1 MSTTKNIQDI
11 IALKNYCKSMIQ
23 ELYHYES
30 RPYSAFPNI
39 NTAKIDEAIQ
49 LEIIEHDNFDDELS
63 LSPDTEE
70 YYRVRLGQG
79 NETNIGY
86 IGEKLNKLV
95 ELLRTYNI
103 RVKDRE
109 DTLKEIKS
117 IYKLLN
123 QIPSI
128 LRQNLKAL
136 SSNSVFA
143 FKNEPNF
150 EIKMINLEICR
161 KEIKE
166 LSLALKNVDNMVEE
180 NWNFFKTINSV
191 KINFAIGKIR
201 RSSAELEKSFARLH
215 SDIISFINQSIK
227 DGEFIEKMKKLK
239 ELKDNNTLSMH
250 TNIEEIC
257 KKDVPILRK
266 VKEKKILPDDRVYD
280 YVDAIQNILVSRA
293 NKIVNTKEIVSISY
307 DIAQETT
314 KSKVLYDYPKLN
326 RDFLAQDSD
335 LISFLQL
342 CDIEEEKLLGM
353 YVRLLKNHGVH
364 YDIGQQTKESYV
376 KVDDRLF
383 LKVFSGRKRDKY
395 VD

>member
-1 MSTTKNIQDI
+1 
-11 IALKNYCKSMIQ
+11 MIQ

-39 NTAKIDEAIQ
+39 NVAKIDEAIQ

-63 LSPDTEE
+63 LSADTEE
-70 YYRVRLGQG
+70 YYRVRLGQN

-86 IGEKLNKLV
+86 IGEKLNKLNG
-95 ELLRTYNI
+95 LLKAYNI
-103 RVKDRE
+103 RVKNGE
-109 DTLKEIKS
+109 DTSKDIKA

-143 FKNEPNF
+143 FKNESNF
-150 EIKMINLEICR
+150 EIKMMNLETCR

-166 LSLALKNVDNMVEE
+166 LSFALENVDKIVEE
-180 NWNFFKTINSV
+180 NWNFFKTIKSV

-215 SDIISFINQSIK
+215 GDIVSFINQSIK

-239 ELKDNNTLSMH
+239 ELKDNSILLMH

-257 KKDVPILRK
+257 KKDQPVLRK
-266 VKEKKILPDDRVYD
+266 IKEKKILPDDRVYD
-280 YVDAIQNILVSRA
+280 YIDTIQSILIARKHKVINS
-293 NKIVNTKEIVSISY
+293 KEIVAISY
-307 DIAQETT
+307 DITQETS
-314 KSKVLYDYPKLN
+314 KSKILYDYPKLN
-326 RDFLAQDSD
+326 REFLAQDND

-342 CDIEEEKLLGM
+342 CDIEKEKLLGM
-353 YVRLLKNHGVH
+353 YVRLLKNYGSL
-364 YDIGQQTKESYV
+364 YDLGQQTKENYI
-376 KVDDRLF
+376 KVDDRIF
-383 LKVFSGRKRDKY
+383 LKVFSAKKGDKY
-395 VD
+395 AN

>member
-1 MSTTKNIQDI
+1 
-11 IALKNYCKSMIQ
+11 MIQ

-39 NTAKIDEAIQ
+39 NVAKIDEAIQ

-63 LSPDTEE
+63 LSADTEE
-70 YYRVRLGQG
+70 YYRVRLGQN
-79 NETNIGY
+79 NETNIGF
-86 IGEKLNKLV
+86 IGEKLNKLSG
-95 ELLRTYNI
+95 LLKAYNI
-103 RVKDRE
+103 RIKDAE
-109 DTLKEIKS
+109 DTSKDIKS

-150 EIKMINLEICR
+150 EIKMMNLEICR

-166 LSLALKNVDNMVEE
+166 LSLALENIDNMVEE
-180 NWNFFKTINSV
+180 NWNFFKTIKSI

-215 SDIISFINQSIK
+215 SDIVSFINQSIK
-227 DGEFIEKMKKLK
+227 DGQFIEKMKKLK
-239 ELKDNNTLSMH
+239 ELKDNSLLLMH

-257 KKDVPILRK
+257 KKDQPILK
-266 VKEKKILPDDRVYD
+266 KIKEKKILPDDRVYD
-280 YVDAIQNILVSRA
+280 YIDAIQSILISRE
-293 NKIVNTKEIVSISY
+293 NKIINTKEIVAISY

-326 RDFLAQDSD
+326 KDFLEQNSD
-335 LISFLQL
+335 LISFLKSHE
-342 CDIEEEKLLGM
+342 IEEEKLLGM
-353 YVRLLKNHGVH
+353 FVRLLKNYGSE
-364 YDIGQQTKESYV
+364 YKLGQETRENYIQVE
-376 KVDDRLF
+376 DRVF
-383 LKVFSGRKRDKY
+383 LEVFSGKKGDGN

>member
-11 IALKNYCKSMIQ
+11 IALKNYCRSMIQ

-30 RPYSAFPNI
+30 RPYSAFQNI
-39 NTAKIDEAIQ
+39 NAAKIDEAIQ

-79 NETNIGY
+79 SETNIGY
-86 IGEKLNKLV
+86 IGEKLNKLSG
-95 ELLRTYNI
+95 LLRTYNI
-103 RVKDRE
+103 RVKDME
-109 DTLKEIKS
+109 DTSKDIKS

-150 EIKMINLEICR
+150 EIKMMNLEICR

-166 LSLALKNVDNMVEE
+166 LSLALENVDRVIEG
-180 NWNFFKTINSV
+180 NWNFFKSIKSV
-191 KINFAIGKIR
+191 KISFAIGKIR

-215 SDIISFINQSIK
+215 GDIVSFINQSIK

-239 ELKDNNTLSMH
+239 ELKDNSTLLMH

-257 KKDVPILRK
+257 RKNLPILK
-266 VKEKKILPDDRVYD
+266 KIKEKKILPDDRVYD
-280 YVDAIQNILVSRA
+280 YIDTIQSILISRE
-293 NKIVNTKEIVSISY
+293 NKIINTKEIVDISY
-307 DIAQETT
+307 DITQETT

-335 LISFLQL
+335 LISFLQS
-342 CDIEEEKLLGM
+342 CDIEEKKLLGM
-353 YVRLLKNHGVH
+353 YVRLLKNYGSL
-364 YDIGQQTKESYV
+364 YDLGQQIKENYIR
-376 KVDDRLF
+376 VDDRVF
-383 LKVFSGRKRDKY
+383 LEVFSGKKGDRN
-395 VD
+395 VN